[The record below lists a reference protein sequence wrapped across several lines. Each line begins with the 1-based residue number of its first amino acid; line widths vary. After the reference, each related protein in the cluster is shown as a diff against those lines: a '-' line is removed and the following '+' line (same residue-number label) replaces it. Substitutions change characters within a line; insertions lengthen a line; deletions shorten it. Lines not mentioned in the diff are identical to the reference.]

1 MKKKVLISI
10 DKDVY
15 EEAKA
20 LSKKL
25 IGRINFSALVSFL
38 INRENQKESANEKD
52 TDNRG

>member
-15 EEAKA
+15 EEAKT

-25 IGRINFSALVSFL
+25 MGRTNFSALVSYL
-38 INRENQKESANEKD
+38 INRENQKKTTNEN
-52 TDNRG
+52 TDSKA